1 MNQVR
6 PVETTLHSFRITSL
20 CIYITSSVYDNVSI
34 IFVVFFPAG
43 RISLIESLDFE
54 TGVTSY
60 KFSFTVNDGK
70 TSAPKATLTINVQPR
85 NEPPEFAHHVYHVS
99 REEGPVNKMQYHY
112 LKSKITF
119 PFKHTSL
126 ILRTLFNRLFF
137 YTIAFLKYKRIV
149 LLYMEKHGHIVTC
162 INFYDILS

>member
-6 PVETTLHSFRITSL
+6 PLEITLHSFRITSL

-70 TSAPKATLTINVQPR
+70 ASAPKATLTVNVQPR

-112 LKSKITF
+112 LKSKNAF
-119 PFKHTSL
+119 PFKHINL
-126 ILRTLFNRLFF
+126 ILRTLFNRLF
-137 YTIAFLKYKRIV
+137 
-149 LLYMEKHGHIVTC
+149 LLYDSVFEIQKDTVIVYGETWTHSYTHK
-162 INFYDILS
+162 FL